1 MTCGIYCITNRING
15 KQYVGQSINIENRFK
30 QHIESNTCSEI
41 HNAIVEYGV
50 ANFKFEI
57 IVECSEQELDEQEVK
72 FIRLL
77 DSYANG
83 YNQTLGGQH
92 RVFNVEYDYKTLS
105 EMEQE
110 LKDKK
115 TIIKSLKQKNNHLE
129 QRIIKIENELIEL
142 RNEKEY
148 LKTKNIRLEKEF
160 KQYKKEAIKPLQSRI
175 KYLEKGEFT
184 RFKKENKKLHSENKR
199 LRFENEML
207 RTASNTKNSEEIS
220 KNNIFYDVYLEKKGA
235 IK

>member
-1 MTCGIYCITNRING
+1 M
-15 KQYVGQSINIENRFK
+15 
-30 QHIESNTCSEI
+30 
-41 HNAIVEYGV
+41 
-50 ANFKFEI
+50 
-57 IVECSEQELDEQEVK
+57 
-72 FIRLL
+72 
-77 DSYANG
+77 
-83 YNQTLGGQH
+83 
-92 RVFNVEYDYKTLS
+92 
-105 EMEQE
+105 
-110 LKDKK
+110 
-115 TIIKSLKQKNNHLE
+115 
-129 QRIIKIENELIEL
+129 IEL

-220 KNNIFYDVYLEKKGA
+220 KNNIFYDVYLEKKVA